1 MSSTRETAELFIAVG
16 GRLMVAPGGELEA
29 QINAGLALSLTA
41 DPADT
46 QRVIAASRA
55 IDQVIDAE
63 PRAIVDLVGQRGH
76 RTDAG
81 WLVWKG
87 DDTAPKPEGC

>member
-1 MSSTRETAELFIAVG
+1 MLGTRETAELFIEVG
-16 GRLMVAPGGELEA
+16 GRLMVAPTGEVEA

-46 QRVIAASRA
+46 QRVITASRA

-63 PRAIVDLVGQRGH
+63 PRAIANMISQRGH

-87 DDTAPKPEGC
+87 DDIAPKPEGR

>member
-1 MSSTRETAELFIAVG
+1 MRDTRETAEMFIAVG
-16 GRLMVAPGGELEA
+16 GRLMVAPSGEVEA
-29 QINAGLALSLTA
+29 HINAGLALSLTA

-46 QRVIAASRA
+46 QHVIAASRA

-63 PRAIVDLVGQRGH
+63 PRAIADMVDQRGH

-87 DDTAPKPEGC
+87 DDTASKPEGC